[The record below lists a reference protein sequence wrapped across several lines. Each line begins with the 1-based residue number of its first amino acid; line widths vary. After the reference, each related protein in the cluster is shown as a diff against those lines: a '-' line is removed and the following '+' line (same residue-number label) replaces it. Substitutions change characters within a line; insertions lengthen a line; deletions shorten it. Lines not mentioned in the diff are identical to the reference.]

1 MALRALDNT
10 LPLTPE
16 RPKKVIKVSNSTA
29 KPKQPADS
37 NVNNENVAPM
47 DPVTPAVD
55 SVDYVSS
62 EDLKPLSDPDVKFQ
76 GLIEGLESKDWLK
89 VCESLNDVRRMALHH
104 STLLLPILEKV
115 VLVLVKSMKNP
126 RSALC
131 KTSIMAASDVFKS
144 YGDKLLESTT
154 CDAVDHMILQLL
166 LKASQDKKFVCEE
179 AEKTLKTMVAFI
191 APIPLLHKLKA
202 YVSHGNMRVRA
213 KAAVSI
219 SHSVSKMNVG
229 EMREYGVVVLVKMA
243 AELLKDRLPEA
254 REAARSMVLLIH
266 KAVME
271 EGSEEEEKE
280 GEGEGDREKVVLV
293 LVKSMKNPRSALCK
307 TSIMAA
313 SDVFK
318 SYGDKLLESTTCDA
332 VDHMVGL

>member
-1 MALRALDNT
+1 MALRSLDNT

-16 RPKKVIKVSNSTA
+16 RPKKAIKVTNSIA
-29 KPKQPADS
+29 KPNPKPKQPVDP
-37 NVNNENVAPM
+37 NVNDENIAPL
-47 DPVTPAVD
+47 DPVAPAVD

-89 VCESLNDVRRMALHH
+89 ICDSLNDVRRMALFH

-115 VLVLVKSMKNP
+115 LLILVKAMKNP

-131 KTSIMAASDVFKS
+131 KTSIMAASDLFKS

-154 CDAVDHMILQLL
+154 CDAVDHMMLQLL

-179 AEKTLKTMVAFI
+179 AERTLKTMVAFI
-191 APIPLLHKLKA
+191 APIPLLHKLKG

-219 SHSVSKMNVG
+219 SHCVSKMDVG
-229 EMREYGVVVLVKMA
+229 EMRDYGVVLLVQMA

-254 REAARSMVLLIH
+254 REAARGVVVVIH
-266 KAVME
+266 KVVME
-271 EGSEEEEKE
+271 EERSEEEEEEKE
-280 GEGEGDREKVVLV
+280 KEKWQNFCQENLSAIDALAMVKLV
-293 LVKSMKNPRSALCK
+293 
-307 TSIMAA
+307 A
-313 SDVFK
+313 SQ
-318 SYGDKLLESTTCDA
+318 
-332 VDHMVGL
+332 

>member
-1 MALRALDNT
+1 MALRSLDNT

-16 RPKKVIKVSNSTA
+16 RPKKVIKVSNSIA
-29 KPKQPADS
+29 NPKPKQPADS
-37 NVNNENVAPM
+37 NVNNENVAPL
-47 DPVTPAVD
+47 DPVAPAVD
-55 SVDYVSS
+55 SIDYVSS
-62 EDLKPLSDPDVKFQ
+62 EDLKPLSEPDVKFQ
-76 GLIEGLESKDWLK
+76 GLMEGLESKDWLK
-89 VCESLNDVRRMALHH
+89 VCDSLNDVRKMALHH

-115 VLVLVKSMKNP
+115 VLVLVKAMKNP

-179 AEKTLKTMVAFI
+179 AEKALKTMVEFI
-191 APIPLLHKLKA
+191 PPIPLLQKLKV
-202 YVSHGNMRVRA
+202 YVSHANMRVRA

-219 SHSVSKMNVG
+219 SHSVSKMGVG
-229 EMREYGVVVLVKMA
+229 EMRDYGFVVLVQMA

-254 REAARSMVLLIH
+254 REAARSIVLVIY

-271 EGSEEEEKE
+271 DGSGGEEEEE
-280 GEGEGDREKVVLV
+280 GKWQNFCQVNLSVIDALTMVKLV
-293 LVKSMKNPRSALCK
+293 
-307 TSIMAA
+307 A
-313 SDVFK
+313 SQ
-318 SYGDKLLESTTCDA
+318 
-332 VDHMVGL
+332 